1 MFLGKAIFPGTSTLN
16 QIEKIIELLG
26 RPSSEDMIS
35 IESDLGN
42 NIIDSLKVT
51 KRKTFSKTFPN
62 ANPLALDLI
71 RKLLKFN
78 PL

>member
-1 MFLGKAIFPGTSTLN
+1 M
-16 QIEKIIELLG
+16 
-26 RPSSEDMIS
+26 
-35 IESDLGN
+35 ESDLAS

-62 ANPLALDLI
+62 SNPLALDLI

-78 PL
+78 PLERITIDEALRHPYLKEFYEEE